1 MTVRQADRPGSP
13 VPARA
18 MTRTGALGATTATA
32 APLTVAHAR
41 PARREPATRMAFFH
55 GLTEN
60 AACWDRVL
68 PLLPDDVDAWVFGL
82 PWDGAH
88 GHEWALE
95 RDAAVWIERAL
106 AMLPDRPAGPT
117 VLVAHSFAANVLLDH
132 LDRHPLPDRT
142 RLVLLAPFFRPGC
155 RDFDWP
161 LISYYLNDFHLF
173 LAGGIAARRQSRP
186 PDPELLTGM
195 SEKVRDRIG
204 AYGWL
209 RFFELFS
216 RTPLLDLDAVRVPV
230 LVAGGEHDN
239 ASFPADCRALAA
251 ALPDARVEILA
262 GCGHHLML
270 EAPERVAELIR
281 ELKERRCEAA

>member
-1 MTVRQADRPGSP
+1 VTARRDRPGP
-13 VPARA
+13 PGVPARA
-18 MTRTGALGATTATA
+18 ATRTGALGATTTSAALVTA
-32 APLTVAHAR
+32 HQ
-41 PARREPATRMAFFH
+41 ARRAVREPVTRVAFFH

-60 AACWDRVL
+60 AGCWDRVL

-88 GHEWALE
+88 GQDWALE
-95 RDAAVWIERAL
+95 RDTDVWVERAL
-106 AMLPDRPAGPT
+106 ALLPAEPT
-117 VLVAHSFAANVLLDH
+117 LLVAHSFGANVLLDY
-132 LDRHPLPDRT
+132 LDRGPLPDRLK
-142 RLVLLAPFFRPGC
+142 LVLLAPFFRPT
-155 RDFDWP
+155 RRHFDWT

-173 LAGGIAARRQSRP
+173 LAGGIAARRRRRP
-186 PDPELLTGM
+186 PDPELLIGM
-195 SEKVRDRIG
+195 SQKVRDRIG

-216 RTPLLDLDAVRVPV
+216 RTPLLDLEALTVPV
-230 LVAGGEHDN
+230 VVVGGEQDR

-251 ALPDARVEILA
+251 ALPDARVEILP

-281 ELKERRCEAA
+281 ELKEGRCAAA